1 MTMFI
6 RILVSEPPAWQVA
19 ISSLLSVATIALLLK
34 ATAKIFRAGLLATG
48 KRPTIP
54 ELWRWLKAA

>member
-19 ISSLLSVATIALLLK
+19 LSLVLSVATIAALLK